1 MKVVL
6 ILFKSISGHC
16 VVPLQPKLNIFLI
29 NASERMRVVFNV
41 LHAQNWLKDGAFT
54 FNVYDAVAMSYLMK
68 NVGRSSA
75 KESDWTNSK
84 LATDGQAHIH
94 LPAPV
99 YCPDVGGQLN
109 HPPPNRARV
118 CH

>member
-1 MKVVL
+1 M
-6 ILFKSISGHC
+6 FFM
-16 VVPLQPKLNIFLI
+16 PKIGSKM
-29 NASERMRVVFNV
+29 A
-41 LHAQNWLKDGAFT
+41 WAFT

-84 LATDGQAHIH
+84 LATDGQTHIH

-109 HPPPNRARV
+109 HPPPNCAHV
-118 CH
+118 QWHDDD

>member
-1 MKVVL
+1 MDERLMKQRSSASTTKTKH
-6 ILFKSISGHC
+6 F
-16 VVPLQPKLNIFLI
+16 LQCQ
-29 NASERMRVVFNV
+29 RTRVVFNV

>member
-1 MKVVL
+1 MRRLGLTLV
-6 ILFKSISGHC
+6 
-16 VVPLQPKLNIFLI
+16 
-29 NASERMRVVFNV
+29 ER
-41 LHAQNWLKDGAFT
+41 
-54 FNVYDAVAMSYLMK
+54 YDAVAMSYLMK

-84 LATDGQAHIH
+84 LATDGQTHIH

-109 HPPPNRARV
+109 HPPPNRARSSSTNAGNSEEIDRSILNS
-118 CH
+118 